1 MVEGWAAG
9 GGLAVVALSPGDG
22 VWPMVMIVCEEW
34 WPVVRVGSEQN
45 PI

>member
-9 GGLAVVALSPGDG
+9 EGLALSPGDG

-34 WPVVRVGSEQN
+34 WPVVQVGSEQN